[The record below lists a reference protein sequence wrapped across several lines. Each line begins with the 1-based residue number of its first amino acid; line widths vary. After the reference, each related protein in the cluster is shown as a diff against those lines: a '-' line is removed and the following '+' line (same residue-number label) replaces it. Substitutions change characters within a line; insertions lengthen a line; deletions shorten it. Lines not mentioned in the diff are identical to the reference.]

1 MLFRRKP
8 RPMDGS
14 RTLFS
19 DSSTA
24 RAAQRTV
31 DFEAPTTAGH
41 ALRLRFSVNPGA
53 LLEPVTV
60 LFVPLSQLLLA
71 RSKLKC
77 VQQGEVRALT
87 IGALC
92 SERASMGSP
101 SKEVTLH
108 AAWSCELFD
117 WHNNFREFYWDFH
130 GPYAYRAV
138 IDSTGPAICDLK
150 IARVSREGW

>member
-24 RAAQRTV
+24 RTAPRTV

-41 ALRLRFSVNPGA
+41 TLRSRFSVNPGP

-60 LFVPLSQLLLA
+60 WFVPLRQIFMA

-77 VQQGEVRALT
+77 VNQGEVRALT
-87 IGALC
+87 IGGLC
-92 SERASMGSP
+92 SE
-101 SKEVTLH
+101 
-108 AAWSCELFD
+108 
-117 WHNNFREFYWDFH
+117 
-130 GPYAYRAV
+130 
-138 IDSTGPAICDLK
+138 
-150 IARVSREGW
+150 